1 MDVTL
6 EQLRQVAGVKYGNLA
21 EAGWGPRL
29 RAWFGYFTP
38 DDWYEA
44 LLSALVGTQT
54 RWLDVGCGREILPF
68 SPAGARTLSQRC
80 ASLTG
85 LDPSDNIDDNPYV
98 QHRAKCL
105 LEDFAPAEPF
115 DLVTLRM
122 VVEHITAP
130 QAAAAAL
137 GRLCRPGGLVLIYTV
152 DKYSP
157 VSLVSALTPMSVH
170 HAIKYWLWR
179 SEERDTFPTAYLM
192 NTRRSLRSLMS
203 AQGFEEA
210 AFFTLSDTRTTNR
223 FLVLNLIEM
232 LLWRALHAIG
242 LHYPEKCLM
251 GLYRKMPAP

>member
-1 MDVTL
+1 MEVTPD
-6 EQLRQVAGVKYGNLA
+6 QLRRVASVKYGKLA
-21 EAGWGPRL
+21 EGGWGPRL
-29 RAWFGYFTP
+29 RARFGHYTP

-44 LLSALVGTQT
+44 LLDSLVGPAT

-68 SPAGARTLSQRC
+68 SPAGAASLSQRC

-98 QHRAKCL
+98 HHRAKCM
-105 LEDFAPAEPF
+105 LEDFAPEQKF

-130 QAAAAAL
+130 QSAAAAL
-137 GRLCRPGGLVLIYTV
+137 SRLCAAGGLVVIYTV

-157 VSLVSALTPMSVH
+157 VSLVSAFTPMSVH

-192 NTRRSLRSLMS
+192 NTRASLRALMS
-203 AQGFEEA
+203 EHGFAEA

-223 FLVLNLIEM
+223 FFLLNVIE
-232 LLWRALHAIG
+232 LSLWRVLRALA
-242 LHYPEKCLM
+242 LNYPEKCLM
-251 GLYRKMPAP
+251 GVYRKVG

>member
-1 MDVTL
+1 MEVTPD
-6 EQLRQVAGVKYGNLA
+6 QLQQVAAAKYGNLA
-21 EAGWGPRL
+21 EGGWGPRL
-29 RAWFGYFTP
+29 RARFGHYTP

-44 LLSALVGTQT
+44 LLTSLVGPTT

-68 SPAGARTLSQRC
+68 SPEGARSLSQRC

-98 QHRAKCL
+98 HHRAKCM
-105 LEDFAPAEPF
+105 LEDFAPAEKF

-130 QAAAAAL
+130 QSAAAAL
-137 GRLCRPGGLVLIYTV
+137 SRLCAAGGLVLIYTV

-157 VSLVSALTPMSVH
+157 VSLVSAFTPMSVH

-192 NTRRSLRSLMS
+192 NTRASLASLMS
-203 AQGFEEA
+203 ENGFAEA

-223 FLVLNLIEM
+223 FWLLNVIELLI
-232 LLWRALHAIG
+232 WRG
-242 LHYPEKCLM
+242 LRAVGLDYPEKCLM
-251 GLYRKMPAP
+251 GVYRKVG